1 MLDFLDSL
9 FSWLIFCSSC
19 SILGD
24 RRGLVACL
32 ITGVETRSSCDVDG
46 LRLDVAASTFGSRSV
61 AESFIAGVVDR
72 LGSFSLVGDDLDC
85 DSRRLTG
92 FSGSCCS
99 SAGGRF
105 ELSSSFGAELGL
117 ELSSLA
123 ASSSFVVSSVL
134 VSVLLVSSSN
144 SVLSS
149 SVLSVSSS
157 AV

>member
-61 AESFIAGVVDR
+61 AESLLLFIAGVVDR

-99 SAGGRF
+99 SAGG
-105 ELSSSFGAELGL
+105 
-117 ELSSLA
+117 
-123 ASSSFVVSSVL
+123 
-134 VSVLLVSSSN
+134 
-144 SVLSS
+144 
-149 SVLSVSSS
+149 
-157 AV
+157 